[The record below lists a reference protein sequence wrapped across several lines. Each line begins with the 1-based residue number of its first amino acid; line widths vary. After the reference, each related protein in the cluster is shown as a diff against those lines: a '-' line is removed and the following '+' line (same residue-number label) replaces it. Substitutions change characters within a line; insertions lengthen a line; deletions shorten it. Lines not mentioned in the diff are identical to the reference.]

1 LRRRPDHV
9 INIHHAP
16 HVSIGAHLGLY
27 GDVQRGSRGL
37 SADGGW
43 AKRAGEVEEGVSLGH
58 GEVSGIG
65 AIAGFVR
72 RRGAVVGVL
81 LVGYL
86 DDIVREIWAGAVR

>member
-1 LRRRPDHV
+1 
-9 INIHHAP
+9 
-16 HVSIGAHLGLY
+16 
-27 GDVQRGSRGL
+27 
-37 SADGGW
+37 
-43 AKRAGEVEEGVSLGH
+43 VEEGVSLGH